1 MNENRIRQ
9 VLEIEKQ
16 AQAVYESAVREA
28 EQLPAR
34 TEREATV
41 LIEKAQADAREEAHR
56 MVEEAQAKEECAR
69 IMAGAEE
76 ENRRMESLA
85 GGNIDR
91 AVGYILDRIAGE
103 GGD

>member
-34 TEREATV
+34 TEREATA